1 MGDSIVDM
9 SDSTIRQAKLDDTQ
23 AISRLFTTRI
33 STWQRLNA
41 QGQVEDVPYETLSI
55 YERWLHGGVWM
66 SVETGAIHLS
76 HLLRGAG
83 IPLVAEVDGQVAAYA
98 ELYESAEPPP
108 FGVHLSLTPP
118 TVHPD
123 FASQNLETAIFSAA
137 REMLAPRKAER
148 LLVSVALA
156 EAQQFYQSQ
165 GARPL
170 AVVSRYSL
178 PARTGQGFYRTV
190 EHPDPNPAQI
200 RGWHMPIGRFGSA
213 RQQWETLWPRTW
225 DAIPEIRQRRTHR
238 LKFNAAGQ
246 DAFVCCQ
253 QQLYSERSA
262 DVHCWSPRPLTSQLL
277 TAVRD
282 WSHREG
288 YRTLVLSVTEDTAK
302 ILGPEAEADGY
313 SETIYGV
320 ESL

>member
-1 MGDSIVDM
+1 M
-9 SDSTIRQAKLDDTQ
+9 SDPTIRQAKLDDTQ
-23 AISRLFTTRI
+23 AISRLFTARI

-41 QGQVEDVPYETLSI
+41 QGLVEDVPYETLTI

-83 IPLVAEVDGQVAAYA
+83 VPLVAEVGGRVAAYA

-108 FGVHLSLTPP
+108 FGSHLALTHP

-123 FASQNLETAIFSAA
+123 FESHNLEAAVYAAA

-148 LLVSVALA
+148 LLTSAALA
-156 EAQQFYQSQ
+156 EAQRFYEAQ
-165 GARPL
+165 GAQAL
-170 AVVSRYSL
+170 AAISRYSL

-200 RGWHMPIGRFGSA
+200 RGWHMTTGRLGSA
-213 RQQWETLWPRTW
+213 RQMWETLWPRTW
-225 DAIPEIRQRRTHR
+225 DAVPEIQRRRTHR
-238 LKFNAAGQ
+238 LRFNAAGQ

-262 DVHCWSPRPLTSQLL
+262 DIYCWSPRPLTSQLL
-277 TAVRD
+277 TALRD

-288 YRTLVLSVTEDTAK
+288 YRTLVLSVTDDIAK
-302 ILGPEAEADGY
+302 VLGPEAEPDGY
-313 SETIYGV
+313 SEMVYGA